1 MEKLEREK
9 SVKVRKEKIE
19 KRNVVR
25 DKIRELEKNRKEKLS
40 VKEGCREKI
49 GRKKD
54 PVQEKT
60 RKLSVRGEMVI
71 EKIETVNNKTKIEK
85 IECEKMGTSILNFT
99 RSELENIKVGQNEK
113 LGISTYRSNLSAEKV
128 CKQKIVGGNLSI
140 RESKVTGVGVCS
152 PQSHLPSQQ
161 KH

>member
-1 MEKLEREK
+1 
-9 SVKVRKEKIE
+9 
-19 KRNVVR
+19 
-25 DKIRELEKNRKEKLS
+25 
-40 VKEGCREKI
+40 
-49 GRKKD
+49 
-54 PVQEKT
+54 
-60 RKLSVRGEMVI
+60 MVI
-71 EKIETVNNKTKIEK
+71 EKIETVNNKTKIGK

-128 CKQKIVGGNLSI
+128 CKKKIVGGNLGI

-161 KH
+161 MH